1 MNEDLRRLSRKRKMA
16 HARLLALNSPTYAAF
31 LDLERAAFADGR
43 LPRRTKELVALGISL
58 VLGCESCMQWHL
70 EQAAQAGAE
79 PGEILEALEVGVEM
93 GGGPATVS
101 LRLALDVLV
110 DVFGEEGLARAAH
123 PASPAAGA

>member
-1 MNEDLRRLSRKRKMA
+1 MNEDLRRMSRKRKMA
-16 HARLLALNSPTYAAF
+16 HARLTALNSPTYAAF

-123 PASPAAGA
+123 PACPAAGA

>member
-1 MNEDLRRLSRKRKMA
+1 MNEDLRRMSRKRKMA
-16 HARLLALNSPTYAAF
+16 HARLMALNSPVYAAF

-101 LRLALDVLV
+101 LRLALDVLA
-110 DVFGEEGLARAAH
+110 DVFGEDGLARAAH
-123 PASPAAGA
+123 PARPANGN